1 MVSRGNCRVFF
12 LVRMIASRT
21 SSRGSGLRLKQES
34 SFFSRSNKKESRFFF
49 NAWRSKERSACRW
62 PDHSLPLILT
72 FPTSNFF
79 IRNQKRYS
87 TTMPHRQATQTAI
100 SSSLLYSSCG
110 RSPSAI
116 DSEERANDV
125 VVQVQLLQPRL
136 EQSSR

>member
-1 MVSRGNCRVFF
+1 
-12 LVRMIASRT
+12 MIASRT

-49 NAWRSKERSACRW
+49 NAWRSKERSACRS

-79 IRNQKRYS
+79 IRNQKMYS

-100 SSSLLYSSCG
+100 SSLLYSSCG